1 MKWNLRRNGGVNKGL
16 YVTATGVESGRN
28 VGFAG
33 VIGDFGE
40 GNNNNLA

>member
-1 MKWNLRRNGGVNKGL
+1 MKCGETNGSHSI
-16 YVTATGVESGRN
+16 YATATGVESGRN

-33 VIGDFGE
+33 VTGVLVE

>member
-1 MKWNLRRNGGVNKGL
+1 
-16 YVTATGVESGRN
+16 VECGRN

-33 VIGDFGE
+33 VIGDFGA